1 MPITGESVLVDRLE
15 GRDCGAGGR
24 LGSMKLWTGGKRP
37 WIALRD
43 AR

>member
-15 GRDCGAGGR
+15 GRDCRAGAGWEHGNC
-24 LGSMKLWTGGKRP
+24 GQEGKRP

>member
-15 GRDCGAGGR
+15 GRDCRAGGR
-24 LGSMKLWTGGKRP
+24 LGSTELWTGGKRP
-37 WIALRD
+37 GIALRD